1 MSVKNAYRRR
11 EFLEKALRLGAGV
24 FISSCP
30 HIACGR
36 DDFHREDAAR
46 FFPRSVRPLFVVLR
60 GPRPEKLLPRGLGA
74 VLETAG
80 TGRSRRNLFIK
91 PNATANEP
99 YPVTT
104 DPSVLSAMIEFFRKM
119 GFDRFTIADNPSYRG
134 MMVRKIFRDRGYFRL
149 GEIAGV
155 RVLPGDPARTMGYA
169 KMALPNSAAN
179 RLILVNRDLLS
190 ADLAVNTSIPKRH
203 HEAGFTCA
211 LKNNFGAVYDSTR
224 TRAHLR
230 MAGNPDSG
238 TEFFDRTIAECAAA
252 ASPGLTVVDARAL
265 LVKSGPSTRAG
276 GVVKEGVE
284 EIIISTDMVAV
295 DAYCS
300 ELMSRHDPTYVP
312 GERISRQLAF
322 AEALGLGTSNFSAL
336 DLVEIHS

>member
-1 MSVKNAYRRR
+1 MKNAYRRR
-11 EFLEKALRLGAGV
+11 EFLETALKLGAGAM
-24 FISSCP
+24 ISSCP
-30 HIACGR
+30 HIACER
-36 DDFHREDAAR
+36 NEFHRKDIAR
-46 FFPRSVRPLFVVLR
+46 FFPRGGRPLFVVLR
-60 GPRPEKLLPRGLGA
+60 GPHPEKLLSRGLGA

-80 TGRSRRNLFIK
+80 PGPTRKKMLIK

-104 DPSVLSAMIEFFRKM
+104 DPSILSAMIDFFKKT

-134 MMVRKIFRDRGYFRL
+134 MMVRKLFRDRGYFRL
-149 GEIAGV
+149 GRTAGV
-155 RVLPGDPARTMGYA
+155 RVLPRDPARTMSYV
-169 KMALPNSAAN
+169 KMELPDSAAN
-179 RLILVNRDLLS
+179 RIILVNRDLLS
-190 ADLAVNTSIPKRH
+190 ADLTVNTAIPKRH
-203 HEAGFTCA
+203 HEADFTCA

-224 TRAHLR
+224 TRAHLIK
-230 MAGNPDSG
+230 AGNPNSG

-265 LVKSGPSTRAG
+265 LVKSGPSLRAG
-276 GVVKEGVE
+276 GVVKEGVG

-295 DAYCS
+295 DVYCS

-322 AEALGLGTSNFSAL
+322 AEALGLGTSDLSAL